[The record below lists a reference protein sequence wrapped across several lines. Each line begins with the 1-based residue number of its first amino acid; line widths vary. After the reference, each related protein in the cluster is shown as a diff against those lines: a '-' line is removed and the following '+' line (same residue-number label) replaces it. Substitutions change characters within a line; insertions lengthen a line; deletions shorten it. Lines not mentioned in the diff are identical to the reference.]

1 MALLALTNV
10 ARTGSRI
17 GVVARRELAAYVRS
31 PAAYL
36 VATLFL
42 LVQGYSFWLFVS
54 LLSDRAAPHAWPL
67 RYFFGGSFL
76 FWLFVMF
83 IASVITMRLVADERR
98 MGTIEPLLTA
108 PVSTADVIL
117 GKYLGALGFYAALW
131 APTLV
136 YVVHLHRLA
145 PLGQGLDP
153 GPVVGAYLGTLL
165 VGASALAIGLLA
177 STLTQH
183 QLLAAVLGFLAL
195 LMLLLLG
202 GAVDTAA
209 PGSLTRTVL
218 ERMSLF
224 RQMEDFARG
233 VVDTRPLVYHLGL
246 VLLALWAA
254 SRWIDRPAQDAASR
268 RRALLELLVLLGV
281 VLLGNVLAVRH
292 YRRFDW
298 TRSSQ
303 NTLSPR
309 TGEILAQLPA
319 PVTVHVLM
327 LPTGHPEDVYPLV
340 RDLLQLYQAR
350 SPRLRVDFIDP
361 DREADRVRTLA
372 EHFGMSG
379 DELQDGAVVF
389 ELQAPMD
396 DGGGTA
402 RTRYVPRH
410 DLVETEIDPDG
421 VSHLKAF
428 KGEAAFDGALL
439 GVSEAKRTLI
449 CFTRGHGELQIDSL
463 AVDGMSD
470 LGQALSRANFQLR
483 TLPGIEAGVPA
494 ECNVTVVAGPERPFT
509 PGELGAL
516 EALLGRGGR
525 LLVLL
530 GPVVDASLHPATT
543 GLEALLERWGVKP
556 GEGVVFDPA
565 VEMSASVL
573 GWAADDGYGNHP
585 ITAPLL
591 GRRTVWALSR
601 ALIPSPGP
609 GAPPRPALH
618 ITELLHT
625 GEKGWEEHDL
635 ETVFRE
641 PGRLRY
647 DEGRDRPGPLPVAL
661 AVEAE
666 GQGQGP
672 GQGPNQG
679 PPSNTRLVVL
689 GSKALA
695 RNDHDVY
702 FNRDLLELSVVWLG
716 GTRHEVTVAPQAF
729 TQFRLALDAEQLGR
743 VWWVNVVA
751 LPLLCL
757 LLGAGVWWR
766 RRV

>member
-1 MALLALTNV
+1 
-10 ARTGSRI
+10 
-17 GVVARRELAAYVRS
+17 VVARRELTAYVRS

-54 LLSDRAAPHAWPL
+54 LLSERAAPHAWPL

-83 IASVITMRLVADERR
+83 IASVITMRLVAEERR
-98 MGTIEPLLTA
+98 QGTIEPLLTTSVRA
-108 PVSTADVIL
+108 AEVIL

-145 PLGQGLDP
+145 PAGQGLDP
-153 GPVVGAYLGTLL
+153 GPVLCAYLGTLL

-195 LMLLLLG
+195 LMFLLLG
-202 GAVDTAA
+202 GAADTAV

-224 RQMEDFARG
+224 RQMEDFSRG
-233 VVDTRPLVYHLGL
+233 VVDTRSLFYHLGL
-246 VLLALWAA
+246 VLLALWTAA
-254 SRWIDRPAQDAASR
+254 RWIDRPAQDAASR
-268 RRALLELLVLLGV
+268 RRALLEVLVLLGV

-292 YRRFDW
+292 YRRLDW
-298 TRSSQ
+298 TRTRQ

-309 TGEILAQLPA
+309 TSEILAQLPGQ
-319 PVTVHVLM
+319 VTAHVLM

-350 SPRLRVDFIDP
+350 SPRFHVDFIDP

-389 ELQAPMD
+389 ELQGPKDA
-396 DGGGTA
+396 GAGAT
-402 RTRYVPRH
+402 RTRYVPRR
-410 DLVETEIDPDG
+410 DLIETEIDPDG
-421 VSHLKAF
+421 VPHLKAF

-439 GVSEAKRTLI
+439 GVSEAKRTLV

-470 LGQALSRANFQLR
+470 LGQALSRANFELR
-483 TLPGIEAGVPA
+483 TLPGIEAGVLA
-494 ECNVTVVAGPERPFT
+494 ECGVTVVAGPERPFT

-525 LLVLL
+525 LLILL
-530 GPVVDASLHPATT
+530 GPVVDASLHPAAT
-543 GLEALLERWGVKP
+543 GLEPLLERWGVKP

-565 VEMSASVL
+565 VEMSTSVL
-573 GWAADDGYGNHP
+573 GWAADDGYGDHP

-591 GRRTVWALSR
+591 GRRTVWALAR
-601 ALIPSPGP
+601 ALTPAPGNIP
-609 GAPPRPALH
+609 GASPKPSLRV
-618 ITELLHT
+618 TELLHT
-625 GEKGWEEHDL
+625 SEKGWEEHDL
-635 ETVFRE
+635 DTVFRE

-647 DEGRDRPGPLPVAL
+647 DEGSDRRGPVAVAL

-666 GQGQGP
+666 AQSP
-672 GQGPNQG
+672 GQPPEQALGPR
-679 PPSNTRLVVL
+679 SNTRLVVL
-689 GSKALA
+689 GSKALG

-716 GTRHEVTVAPQAF
+716 GARHEVTVAPQAF
-729 TQFRLALDAEQLGR
+729 TQFKLALDADQLGR
-743 VWWVNVVA
+743 VFWVSVVA

-757 LLGAGVWWR
+757 FVGAGVWWR
-766 RRV
+766 RRA

>member
-1 MALLALTNV
+1 VIAILAL
-10 ARTGSRI
+10 ALRTGSRI

-83 IASVITMRLVADERR
+83 ITAVITMRLVAEERR
-98 MGTIEPLLTA
+98 QGTIEPLLTA
-108 PVSTADVIL
+108 PVRAADVIM
-117 GKYLGALGFYAALW
+117 GKYLGALGFYSALW

-145 PLGQGLDP
+145 PAGQGLDP
-153 GPVVGAYLGTLL
+153 GPVLAAYLGTLL

-202 GAVDTAA
+202 GAADTAV

-224 RQMEDFARG
+224 RQMEDFSRG
-233 VVDTRPLVYHLGL
+233 VVDTRPLAYHFGL
-246 VLLALWAA
+246 VLLALWIAA
-254 SRWIDRPAQDAASR
+254 RWIDRPAQDAASR
-268 RRALLELLVLLGV
+268 RRALLEVVVLLGV

-298 TRSSQ
+298 TRASQ

-309 TGEILAQLPA
+309 TGEILAQLPG
-319 PVTVHVLM
+319 PVTAHVLM
-327 LPTGHPEDVYPLV
+327 LPTGHPEDAYPLV
-340 RDLLQLYQAR
+340 RDLLQLYRAR
-350 SPRLRVDFIDP
+350 SPRFRINFIDP

-389 ELQAPMD
+389 ELQAP
-396 DGGGTA
+396 DGTT
-402 RTRYVPRH
+402 RTRYVPRR

-421 VSHLKAF
+421 VPHLKAF

-439 GVSEAKRTLI
+439 GVSEVRRTLV

-494 ECNVTVVAGPERPFT
+494 ECDVTVVAGPERPFT
-509 PGELGAL
+509 PSELGAL

-525 LLVLL
+525 LLILL

-543 GLEALLERWGVKP
+543 GLEALLERWGVQP

-565 VEMSASVL
+565 VEMSTNVL
-573 GWAADDGYGNHP
+573 GWAADEGYGDHP

-591 GRRTVWALSR
+591 GRRTVWALAR
-601 ALIPSPGP
+601 AMVPGP
-609 GAPPRPALH
+609 GVPQRPAPH
-618 ITELLHT
+618 VTELLRT
-625 GEKGWEEHDL
+625 GEKGWEERDL

-647 DEGRDRPGPLPVAL
+647 DEGRDRRGPLSVAL
-661 AVEAE
+661 AVEAG
-666 GQGQGP
+666 GQSPEQRRP
-672 GQGPNQG
+672 
-679 PPSNTRLVVL
+679 TRLVVL
-689 GSKALA
+689 GSKAIA

-743 VWWVNVVA
+743 IWWVSVVA

>member
-1 MALLALTNV
+1 MALLARV
-10 ARTGSRI
+10 ARAWSRI
-17 GVVARRELAAYVRS
+17 GTVAGREIAAYVRS
-31 PAAYL
+31 PATYL

-83 IASVITMRLVADERR
+83 IAAVITMRLVAEERR
-98 MGTIEPLLTA
+98 QGTIEPLLTA
-108 PVSTADVIL
+108 PVSAAEVIL

-131 APTLV
+131 APTMV
-136 YVVHLHRLA
+136 YVLHLHRLA
-145 PLGQGLDP
+145 PVGQGLDP
-153 GPVVGAYLGTLL
+153 GPVLGAYLGTLL

-202 GAVDTAA
+202 GAADTAA

-218 ERMSLF
+218 DRMSLF
-224 RQMEDFARG
+224 RQMEDFSRG
-233 VVDTRPLVYHLGL
+233 VVDTRPLFYHLGL

-254 SRWIDRPAQDAASR
+254 ARWIDRSAQDAASR
-268 RRALLELLVLLGV
+268 RRALLEVLVLLGV

-298 TRSSQ
+298 TRASQ

-309 TGEILAQLPA
+309 TEEILAQLPA
-319 PVTVHVLM
+319 PVTAHVLM
-327 LPTGHPEDVYPLV
+327 LPTGQPEDVYPLV

-389 ELQAPMD
+389 ELQAPGD
-396 DGGGTA
+396 AGTT
-402 RTRYVPRH
+402 RTRYVPRR
-410 DLVETEIDPDG
+410 DLIENEIDPDG
-421 VSHLKAF
+421 LPHLKAF

-439 GVSEAKRTLI
+439 GVSEAKRTLV

-470 LGQALSRANFQLR
+470 LGQALARANFQLR

-494 ECNVTVVAGPERPFT
+494 ECDVTVVAGPERPFT
-509 PGELGAL
+509 QGELGAL

-525 LLVLL
+525 LLALL
-530 GPVVDASLHPATT
+530 GPVVDVSLHPATT
-543 GLEALLERWGVKP
+543 GLEPLLERWGIKP

-565 VEMSASVL
+565 VEMSTSVL
-573 GWAADDGYGNHP
+573 GWAADDGYGDHP
-585 ITAPLL
+585 ITAPLV

-601 ALIPSPGP
+601 ALIPMPQNGPEPGGP
-609 GAPPRPALH
+609 ARPALH
-618 ITELLHT
+618 VTELLRT

-635 ETVFRE
+635 ETVFRQ
-641 PGRLRY
+641 PGSLRY
-647 DEGRDRPGPLPVAL
+647 DEGRDRRGPISVAL

-666 GQGQGP
+666 AQNQGP
-672 GQGPNQG
+672 GQSPR
-679 PPSNTRLVVL
+679 SNTRLVVL

-716 GTRHEVTVAPQAF
+716 GTRREVTVAPQAF

-766 RRV
+766 RRA